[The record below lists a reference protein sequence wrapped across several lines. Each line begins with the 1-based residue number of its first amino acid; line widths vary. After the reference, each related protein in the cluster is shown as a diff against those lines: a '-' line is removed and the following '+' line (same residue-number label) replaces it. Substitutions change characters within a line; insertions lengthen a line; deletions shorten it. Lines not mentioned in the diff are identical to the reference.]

1 MSERSSTFWWEHTH
15 LFKDQQLTYVSL
27 SLLFKWEMSEMEL
40 QACKTGTLL
49 SCKAFRCMLC
59 CFFPTK
65 WCSLVAWTPIG
76 SGVSSSY
83 HSATKGPFLKQ
94 VRKGHAVSWISL
106 CIFNRWVWS
115 NLFMYFLLWMTFRQ
129 LLTTPLVYVTHK
141 TRTVNK
147 DPKDVVKSLPSI
159 ATRKNKV

>member
-1 MSERSSTFWWEHTH
+1 MRNEWNGAPSMQDRDFTILQSFQVYAM
-15 LFKDQQLTYVSL
+15 LFFS
-27 SLLFKWEMSEMEL
+27 
-40 QACKTGTLL
+40 
-49 SCKAFRCMLC
+49 
-59 CFFPTK
+59 TK

-129 LLTTPLVYVTHK
+129 LLTTSLVYVTHK

-147 DPKDVVKSLPSI
+147 DPKDVVKPLPSI
-159 ATRKNKV
+159 ATRKNKVKHNMPLSFPASSLTNGYFCM